1 MQQWEYHFEDASAL
15 TNMSDLRRPQM
26 LVKFRDLGRQ
36 GWELVSLL
44 ADKGAVWATFK
55 RPIEEAPAGLKGA
68 AAASMPTPERNI
80 PQ

>member
-15 TNMSDLRRPQM
+15 TNMSDMRRPQT

-44 ADKGAVWATFK
+44 ADKGGVWATFK
-55 RPIEEAPAGLKGA
+55 RPIEEASPGLKGT
-68 AAASMPTPERNI
+68 AASAVPPVGRNI
-80 PQ
+80 PS

>member
-1 MQQWEYHFEDASAL
+1 MQQWEYHFEDVSAL
-15 TNMSDLRRPQM
+15 TTLSDMRRPQT

-36 GWELVSLL
+36 GWELVSLV

-55 RPIEEAPAGLKGA
+55 RPVEEAAPSAKQTMA
-68 AAASMPTPERNI
+68 AAAPGRNV